1 MRLIWYCT
9 VLLSQRLSFSV
20 FSHTLFPADFVSLP
34 QRSQQKCQV
43 KAGMGKRAKVPVALQ
58 SELTE
63 YHSLLRALRASSTL
77 DLSSHLVNSQAS
89 SQSRVD
95 QQTRDLEEA
104 PQSSY
109 VEESSITRPESSPD
123 QPKRDTW
130 TRWPLLVGDTPV
142 PEWQLK
148 DEVRVIASRF
158 LRALHLSDEDGESGS
173 GFVDEEDGNVLA
185 QPVVDALANATSSY
199 LSKILAAMA
208 ELHRPSP
215 RLANR
220 IRPYDWQAVLDVVNS
235 NGLIDKGSVVLT
247 SSSVLSPWLMNY
259 RNVEDLQQRLSI
271 VMSGNA
277 VASQASSSLPPIVS
291 QAFSQLK
298 STQDDSLFVF
308 EGYTPP
314 SPPKGEFCRSEN
326 SFRTFN
332 PMSAFKLQSGPIA
345 NEEQVTRKI
354 PTRSPRNVRKATPE
368 VESLSTLSI

>member
-1 MRLIWYCT
+1 
-9 VLLSQRLSFSV
+9 
-20 FSHTLFPADFVSLP
+20 
-34 QRSQQKCQV
+34 
-43 KAGMGKRAKVPVALQ
+43 MGKRAKVPVALQ

-235 NGLIDKGSVVLT
+235 NGLIDKG
-247 SSSVLSPWLMNY
+247 
-259 RNVEDLQQRLSI
+259 NVEDLQQRLSI

-314 SPPKGEFCRSEN
+314 SPPKAAKRSY
-326 SFRTFN
+326 
-332 PMSAFKLQSGPIA
+332 
-345 NEEQVTRKI
+345 RKRGTSHEKDTD
-354 PTRSPRNVRKATPE
+354 PKPPKRKKGHTGG
-368 VESLSTLSI
+368 